1 MAKPVRVTGLTT
13 TYPPERLTLAPIAA
27 ERGFALIPW
36 ATRLEN
42 TVNTTT
48 IAMNFA
54 FGTPLF
60 RTIIAK
66 TMLANPRGPN
76 QPRKSFDAAFWPVP
90 ASDRKIGSIRIT
102 VRLKKA

>member
-1 MAKPVRVTGLTT
+1 M
-13 TYPPERLTLAPIAA
+13 AA
-27 ERGFALIPW
+27 EREFALMPW

-48 IAMNFA
+48 MAMNFA
-54 FGTPLF
+54 LGTPLF

-66 TMLANPRGPN
+66 TILAKPRGPN
-76 QPRKSFDAAFWPVP
+76 QPRKSFDAVFSPVP
-90 ASDRKIGSIRIT
+90 ESDRKIGSIRMT